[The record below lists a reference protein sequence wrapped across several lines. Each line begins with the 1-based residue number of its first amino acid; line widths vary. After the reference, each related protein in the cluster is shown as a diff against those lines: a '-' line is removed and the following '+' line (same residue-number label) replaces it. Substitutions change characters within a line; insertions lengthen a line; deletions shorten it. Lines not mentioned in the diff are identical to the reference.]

1 MATGSQKVKTPSGWS
16 ATRGAWVKTASGTW
30 KDVDQIYIKTPSG
43 WNNASGQESVQQP
56 YPYIANAQ
64 NPFIRNGQQPYP
76 YIANA
81 QEPVIRDQ
89 QEPNIRSQ
97 QEPNIRSNQT
107 PFTYQHRSPSIYQ
120 DPRSYQAPF
129 TYNHRSP
136 ATYQHRSPST
146 YNLRTPIIYQHRS
159 PSIYQDPRSYQ
170 APFTYQ
176 HRSPST
182 YNFRS
187 PLTYGHRSPFTYQH
201 RSPFTYRSPVSG
213 QQPNIRNARTP
224 RGYRNPVNAQEPNIR
239 SAQSPSNARQ
249 PNSARS
255 PFTYRNPVN
264 GQQPVIGRTPF
275 TYRNPVN
282 GQQPFTSQS
291 PFTYQHRN
299 PIQIPFGGGCFAPG
313 TMIWLG
319 DGSHAPIEHCVN
331 GQYIMTWNEST
342 KIIEPKSIYHVMVP
356 RIDSIYDV
364 ELSDGRIL
372 QVTDSHPLMLNNG
385 EWGAFD
391 VEKCQRQHDWMEG
404 VNSHELKVGDS
415 LFSMT
420 DAIMFDRTDDVGLEI
435 ISINENTDMTVYN
448 LSGVNENHNFFANGM
463 LVHNMENMNP
473 GGGLPK

>member
-1 MATGSQKVKTPSGWS
+1 MA
-16 ATRGAWVKTASGTW
+16 
-30 KDVDQIYIKTPSG
+30 
-43 WNNASGQESVQQP
+43 QQP
-56 YPYIANAQ
+56 TIANARQ
-64 NPFIRNGQQPYP
+64 PNSGRN
-76 YIANA
+76 
-81 QEPVIRDQ
+81 
-89 QEPNIRSQ
+89 
-97 QEPNIRSNQT
+97 
-107 PFTYQHRSPSIYQ
+107 
-120 DPRSYQAPF
+120 
-129 TYNHRSP
+129 
-136 ATYQHRSPST
+136 
-146 YNLRTPIIYQHRS
+146 
-159 PSIYQDPRSYQ
+159 
-170 APFTYQ
+170 
-176 HRSPST
+176 
-182 YNFRS
+182 
-187 PLTYGHRSPFTYQH
+187 
-201 RSPFTYRSPVSG
+201 PFTYRSPVSG
-213 QQPNIRNARTP
+213 QQTYSYRNPFTYRNPVAGQQPFTFQSPFTYRNPFTYNHRSP
-224 RGYRNPVNAQEPNIR
+224 FGYRNPVGYQLPFTYNHRSPFTYRNPVGYQLPFTYNHRSPFTYRNPVSAQEPNIR

-249 PNSARS
+249 PNSARN

-299 PIQIPFGGGCFAPG
+299 PIQIPFGGGGCFAPG

-372 QVTDSHPLMLNNG
+372 QVTDGHPLMLNNG

-463 LVHNMENMNP
+463 LVHNMENMSP
-473 GGGLPK
+473 GAQQPK

>member
-1 MATGSQKVKTPSGWS
+1 
-16 ATRGAWVKTASGTW
+16 
-30 KDVDQIYIKTPSG
+30 
-43 WNNASGQESVQQP
+43 
-56 YPYIANAQ
+56 
-64 NPFIRNGQQPYP
+64 
-76 YIANA
+76 
-81 QEPVIRDQ
+81 
-89 QEPNIRSQ
+89 
-97 QEPNIRSNQT
+97 
-107 PFTYQHRSPSIYQ
+107 
-120 DPRSYQAPF
+120 
-129 TYNHRSP
+129 
-136 ATYQHRSPST
+136 
-146 YNLRTPIIYQHRS
+146 
-159 PSIYQDPRSYQ
+159 
-170 APFTYQ
+170 
-176 HRSPST
+176 
-182 YNFRS
+182 
-187 PLTYGHRSPFTYQH
+187 
-201 RSPFTYRSPVSG
+201 
-213 QQPNIRNARTP
+213 
-224 RGYRNPVNAQEPNIR
+224 
-239 SAQSPSNARQ
+239 
-249 PNSARS
+249 
-255 PFTYRNPVN
+255 
-264 GQQPVIGRTPF
+264 
-275 TYRNPVN
+275 
-282 GQQPFTSQS
+282 
-291 PFTYQHRN
+291 
-299 PIQIPFGGGCFAPG
+299 
-313 TMIWLG
+313 MIWLG